1 MLLNLV
7 PLKPQIVVGLFRK
20 EILSSPTLVVSLKKG
35 IESAIIKNFYSTR
48 HHCRR
53 GRREHREE
61 GIEGGDHRIREKNI
75 LIPLAQEKSSK
86 PCSNNFSMI
95 PQERIKTQSIHTNG
109 FPSSYTEFEQY

>member
-1 MLLNLV
+1 
-7 PLKPQIVVGLFRK
+7 
-20 EILSSPTLVVSLKKG
+20 VVSLKKG
-35 IESAIIKNFYSTR
+35 IEFAIIKNFYSTR

-86 PCSNNFSMI
+86 PCSNNFSRM
-95 PQERIKTQSIHTNG
+95 PLGRIKTQPIYANG